1 MVQCSAAPSS
11 SFAAR
16 FGADRSIALAL
27 LLLLSTGLACARN
40 GSVSE
45 SQCAAGDWETIGYRD
60 GALGYRSSRL
70 LAHQDACVPHGVTPD
85 RAAYQAGWQQGI
97 AEFCQPDN
105 GFELGRSGEGHA
117 NVCPASQR
125 EAFVAAYERG
135 RSLFAAEARVR
146 EVENAIAQKTHR
158 LHTIDEEMVATASA
172 QLDPMLL
179 PAHRIQLAARVKT
192 LYDEKLRL
200 AAEIPALEEELRIRT
215 RDLEALD
222 RSLASAAR

>member
-1 MVQCSAAPSS
+1 MYQYPAVPSPS
-11 SFAAR
+11 IR
-16 FGADRSIALAL
+16 PRLPADRLGALAL
-27 LLLLSTGLACARN
+27 LLLVSTGLACARN
-40 GSVSE
+40 ASVSE

-85 RAAYQAGWQQGI
+85 RSAYQVGWQQGI

-117 NVCPASQR
+117 NVCPAPQR
-125 EAFVAAYERG
+125 DAFLAAFDRG
-135 RSLFAAEARVR
+135 RSLYAAGARVR
-146 EVENAIAQKTHR
+146 EVENAIAQKTLR
-158 LHTIDEEMVATASA
+158 LRTIDEEMVATASA

-192 LYDEKLRL
+192 LYDEKTRL
-200 AAEIPALEEELRIRT
+200 AAEIPALEEELRLRV
-215 RDLEALD
+215 RELEALD
-222 RSLASAAR
+222 GAMASTAG